1 MLMSFSPLKQ
11 ICLIVVYS
19 QQVFWTTPVESL
31 RNCASNFSTTLSTAT
46 SNNNAPAICCSKR
59 PERGA
64 SPKRKNPS
72 TPSTWSLLTWYQRRQ
87 SGHLIY
93 TFLFYSLS
101 GRNTEPLAFTQWPP
115 QAQDPP
121 LPGTHPAAE
130 SPFLIRILSHC
141 HVFVS
146 ASVIVFTYVCKQVL
160 INVKKWTSDPT
171 DVDISSWVTHWE
183 ICIPPRP
190 AAGRVLDHHC

>member
-1 MLMSFSPLKQ
+1 MRLLYVAQKDPRGVRVPNEKTRVPPPPEAFWRGIREDNQVTLYIPFSSIPL
-11 ICLIVVYS
+11 VA
-19 QQVFWTTPVESL
+19 E
-31 RNCASNFSTTLSTAT
+31 
-46 SNNNAPAICCSKR
+46 
-59 PERGA
+59 
-64 SPKRKNPS
+64 
-72 TPSTWSLLTWYQRRQ
+72 
-87 SGHLIY
+87 
-93 TFLFYSLS
+93 
-101 GRNTEPLAFTQWPP
+101 TQWPP

-121 LPGTHPAAE
+121 LPGTHTAAE
-130 SPFLIRILSHC
+130 SPFLIRILPHC

-183 ICIPPRP
+183 TCVPPRP